1 MRFSGVV
8 LAICAC
14 IANNLCDSVDISCD
28 IGKRAIRSTIAVIEV
43 ILNDEDISEE
53 TSFHISPDG
62 QSVSKKELRSMNNF
76 YLPSFLLGVLYYVM
90 MNISDN
96 WKGEDT
102 YNEWCPPVSGKKER
116 PYKANIGENSSRN
129 IELSPKPIS
138 EKEQQSKPD
147 STKPATN
154 LDTLNRKYSYITN
167 DNKLMIGEGSSTH
180 IHREN
185 PTQIASDDKCL
196 LLLAYSAIKSS
207 IDISIGLY
215 KEVRAEYFANYGNDF
230 SKQLVDSYC
239 KKNSALKEQ
248 YCSSHHRLKSMYE
261 ELLRSFGDISLAD
274 NNIKQFFNIT
284 GKIIEYIS
292 IENILSKQF
301 IFKDFVKLNRAFNY
315 YYFQFSYADNKYN

>member
-28 IGKRAIRSTIAVIEV
+28 IGKRAIRSTIAVIKV

-62 QSVSKKELRSMNNF
+62 QSVSKKELRLMNNF

-185 PTQIASDDKCL
+185 PPQIASDDKCL

-207 IDISIGLY
+207 IDISI
-215 KEVRAEYFANYGNDF
+215 
-230 SKQLVDSYC
+230 
-239 KKNSALKEQ
+239 
-248 YCSSHHRLKSMYE
+248 
-261 ELLRSFGDISLAD
+261 
-274 NNIKQFFNIT
+274 
-284 GKIIEYIS
+284 
-292 IENILSKQF
+292 
-301 IFKDFVKLNRAFNY
+301 
-315 YYFQFSYADNKYN
+315 